1 MAATKTVAAPGK
13 PPHHLLIQVNQ
24 NDPGT
29 TNLALNNATNVIE
42 YYNNPITGHKR

>member
-13 PPHHLLIQVNQ
+13 PHNLLIQVNQ

-29 TNLALNNATNVIE
+29 MNLALNNATNVIE